1 MELLGVA
8 LSTIL
13 LFVAF
18 GGMVGVIFGFFGM
31 GSFLVTPAL
40 LVIGYDSRIVVGSG
54 LAFVF
59 GTAVTGTLR
68 HRDLGQVDYRL
79 GIVLIAG
86 TVLGI
91 EIGKRSVLVLESAG
105 IAGFVVGVT
114 YVLLLSVIGG
124 LVLMDAQ
131 GYSVGISPG
140 QDGGWRKLKARLW
153 HFGPELSL
161 RHGDSV
167 SYITVGTV
175 AVFAGVLSGFLGVG
189 GGFLRMPALTYL
201 FGLSLPAA
209 VGTNIFAVMFAGAF
223 GSFTWAQ
230 VGGVDLSIVAPLLVG
245 SALGARIGSALT
257 RLVDEDAMKSSFG
270 FLLVAAAV
278 AVSVRQIGDFVGIEM
293 LRVVSLGLLVG
304 VALLVSGRVVY
315 SGISALRSPREAH
328 VARAD

>member
-1 MELLGVA
+1 MEFLGVA
-8 LSTIL
+8 LTTIL

-18 GGMVGVIFGFFGM
+18 GSMVGVIFGFFGM

-40 LVIGYDSRIVVGSG
+40 LVMGYDSRIVVGSG

-79 GIVLIAG
+79 GIFLIAG

-91 EIGKRSVLVLESAG
+91 EIGKRAVLVLESVG
-105 IAGFVVGVT
+105 LAGFVVGIT

-124 LVLMDAQ
+124 MVIMDAW
-131 GYSVGISPG
+131 GYSIEISYDFSG
-140 QDGGWRKLKARLW
+140 EWGNLKANLW
-153 HFGPELSL
+153 HTGPELSL
-161 RHGDSV
+161 RDGDSV
-167 SYITVGTV
+167 SYIAIGTV
-175 AVFAGVLSGFLGVG
+175 AVIAGVLSGFLGVG

-201 FGLSLPAA
+201 FGLSLPVA

-230 VGGVDLSIVAPLLVG
+230 VGGVDLSIVTPLLVG

-270 FLLVAAAV
+270 FLLVAAAI
-278 AVSVRQIGDFVGIEM
+278 AVSLRQIADLVGIDA
-293 LRVVSLGLLVG
+293 LRVISLGLLVS

-315 SGISALRSPREAH
+315 SGIAALRSPREAG
-328 VARAD
+328 VVRAD

>member
-8 LSTIL
+8 LTTIL

-40 LVIGYDSRIVVGSG
+40 LVMGYESRIVVGSG

-68 HRDLGQVDYRL
+68 HRDFGQVDYRL
-79 GIVLIAG
+79 GFFLIAG
-86 TVLGI
+86 TILGI
-91 EIGKRSVLVLESAG
+91 EIGKRAVLVLESVG

-124 LVLMDAQ
+124 MVIMDAW
-131 GYSVGISPG
+131 GYSVEISPG
-140 QDGGWRKLKARLW
+140 SNGEWENLTTILW
-153 HFGPELSL
+153 HTGPELSL
-161 RHGDSV
+161 REGDSV
-167 SYITVGTV
+167 SYIAIATV
-175 AVFAGVLSGFLGVG
+175 AVVAGVLSGFLGVG

-201 FGLSLPAA
+201 FGLSLPVA

-257 RLVDEDAMKSSFG
+257 RLVDENAMKSSFG
-270 FLLVAAAV
+270 FLLVAAAI
-278 AVSVRQIGDFVGIEM
+278 AVSMRQIGDLVGIES
-293 LRVVSLGLLVG
+293 LHAVSLGLLVS

-315 SGISALRSPREAH
+315 SGITALRSPREAR